1 MYILMLSVKIQLA
14 EVQLLYIPIREL
26 NQVMIIDHPHYGLNS
41 NRSPIYIRIPDCQP
55 STTASRCT
63 MEHILSWE
71 MQRM

>member
-55 STTASRCT
+55 STNSKSLHHGT
-63 MEHILSWE
+63 HPVLE